1 MTMRWTPWIALA
13 WLAAMILISIFAPML
28 AQHDPYAPI
37 AQPLS
42 DPAPQTPL
50 GADALG
56 RDLWSRLV
64 YGGRISLSTSVAAAL
79 IAVLLGT
86 AVGLVSALWETHLDR
101 FMLWATNTALAI
113 PGLLLAM
120 LLVTVM
126 GPGMDV
132 VLLAV
137 GLGGAP
143 AFAQPARIMFRQL
156 ASREYVTAARA
167 LGAGKFRIAFRHI
180 LPNARG
186 ELISLATTHLAW
198 AFMGITTLTFL
209 GLAGDPALPEWGAM
223 LNEGRKHLIETPLLA
238 ILPGTV
244 ISLTIL
250 SIHALGD
257 WLSRDQEGHGT
268 A

>member
-1 MTMRWTPWIALA
+1 MV
-13 WLAAMILISIFAPML
+13 LISIFAPIL
-28 AQHDPYAPI
+28 APHDPFLPI
-37 AQPLS
+37 AQPRS
-42 DPAPQTPL
+42 DPTPQTLL
-50 GADALG
+50 GTDALG
-56 RDLWSRLV
+56 RDFWSRLV
-64 YGGRISLSTSVAAAL
+64 YGGRISLSTSAAAAL
-79 IAVLLGT
+79 IAVIIGT
-86 AVGLVSALWETHLDR
+86 AVGLASAVWESHLDR
-101 FMLWATNTALAI
+101 VMLWATNTALAI

-143 AFAQPARIMFRQL
+143 AFAQPARIMFKQL
-156 ASREYVTAARA
+156 ASLEYVLAARA
-167 LGAGKFRIAFRHI
+167 LGAGKLRIAFRHL

-223 LNEGRKHLIETPLLA
+223 LNEGRKHLIETPMLA
-238 ILPGTV
+238 ILPGIV
-244 ISLTIL
+244 ISFTIL
-250 SIHALGD
+250 SIHTIGD
-257 WLSRDQEGHGT
+257 WFSREQGDHRPG
-268 A
+268 

>member
-1 MTMRWTPWIALA
+1 MV
-13 WLAAMILISIFAPML
+13 LISIFAPL
-28 AQHDPYAPI
+28 FAQHDPYAPI
-37 AQPLS
+37 TQPLS
-42 DPAPQTPL
+42 DPGPQSPL
-50 GADALG
+50 GTDALG
-56 RDLWSRLV
+56 RDLWSRFV
-64 YGGRISLSTSVAAAL
+64 YGGRISLSTSIAAAL

-86 AVGLVSALWETHLDR
+86 AVGLISALWETHLDR
-101 FMLWATNTALAI
+101 LMLWATNTALAI

-143 AFAQPARIMFRQL
+143 AFAQPARILFRQL

-167 LGAGKFRIAFRHI
+167 LGAGRLRIAFRHL

-238 ILPGTV
+238 VLPGAV

-257 WLSRDQEGHGT
+257 WLSRAKESR
-268 A
+268 ASA